1 MEEHS
6 ELNQPPSEVIRR
18 QVSELS
24 TEEFNKAVG
33 KIIKDRLLNLGK
45 TQGDF
50 AKAYGLRPQFV
61 SDISRDAYT
70 HKISDPLLGAIAF
83 ACGLDIGAFLG
94 EVHRHTARPFNV
106 PVAAASDTSRLVRK
120 LPPAIALRDGWFELY
135 VNPKA
140 TSLASEYPLAPPIV
154 PAMER
159 ARRDVIGKRAS
170 WRFLVEGL
178 YVPRPGLIA
187 HAIDLVENWRARNRQ
202 TPPPFP
208 SSGLMAGLVTASLCC
223 FCRLSTN
230 YSDVILKCKRSSSI
244 SRRRWLKSCT
254 Y

>member
-1 MEEHS
+1 MEGHS

-106 PVAAASDTSRLVRK
+106 PVAAASDTSQLVRK

-170 WRFLVEGL
+170 WRFLVEGTL
-178 YVPRPGLIA
+178 CP
-187 HAIDLVENWRARNRQ
+187 
-202 TPPPFP
+202 
-208 SSGLMAGLVTASLCC
+208 TAWPY
-223 FCRLSTN
+223 RTR
-230 YSDVILKCKRSSSI
+230 YRS
-244 SRRRWLKSCT
+244 R
-254 Y
+254 